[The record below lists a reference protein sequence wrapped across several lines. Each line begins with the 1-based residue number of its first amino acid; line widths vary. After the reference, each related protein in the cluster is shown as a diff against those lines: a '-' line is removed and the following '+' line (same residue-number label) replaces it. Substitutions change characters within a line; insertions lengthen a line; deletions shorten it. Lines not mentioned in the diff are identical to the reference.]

1 MKEEIYKAKK
11 RVENPLLD
19 SMSKEA
25 IIAWFRCNSCLT
37 CAFREEVVDNHP
49 TLTTK
54 GCSRMHDKCNI
65 VDMVEFL
72 GYTKE

>member
-1 MKEEIYKAKK
+1 MREEIYKAKN

-19 SMSKEA
+19 SMSNEA

-37 CAFREEVVDNHP
+37 CAFRAEVVDDHP

-54 GCSRMHDKCNI
+54 GCSRMHEKCNI
-65 VDMVEFL
+65 VDMVDFL

>member
-1 MKEEIYKAKK
+1 MREEIYKAKK
-11 RVENPLLD
+11 KVENPLLD

-54 GCSRMHDKCNI
+54 GCSRMHDKPFM
-65 VDMVEFL
+65 VEMVEFL
-72 GYTKE
+72 GYIKE